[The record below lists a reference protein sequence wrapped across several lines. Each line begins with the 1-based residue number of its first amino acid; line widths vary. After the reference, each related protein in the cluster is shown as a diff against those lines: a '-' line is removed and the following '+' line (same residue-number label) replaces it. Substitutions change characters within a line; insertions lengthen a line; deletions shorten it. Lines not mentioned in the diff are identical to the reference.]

1 LPSVEPPV
9 AKSMFRDCKLFK
21 VQGSPSATQW
31 SPQLRGDDHGTA
43 QHGIVQH
50 SAHPDTD
57 TETMFAIIKSSFSVV
72 RAVGAPSVA
81 LSAPG
86 MLSISALFMQQRF
99 GSRGGARGD
108 TYQPNTLKRKRRLGF
123 LARMKSRTGRNI
135 VKRRFEKGRWFL
147 TH

>member
-1 LPSVEPPV
+1 MPSVEPPV

-31 SPQLRGDDHGTA
+31 SPQLRGDKHGTA
-43 QHGIVQH
+43 QH